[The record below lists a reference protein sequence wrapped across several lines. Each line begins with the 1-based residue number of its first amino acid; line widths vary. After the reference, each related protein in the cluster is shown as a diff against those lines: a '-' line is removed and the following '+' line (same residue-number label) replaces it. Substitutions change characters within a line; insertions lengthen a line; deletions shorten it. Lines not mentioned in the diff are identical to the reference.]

1 MAEIVAQA
9 QTTVVTLPKII
20 HGIEN
25 KGVYSFTLENANVSI
40 ANALRRIILSE
51 IPTVVFRTS
60 PHESNLVDFVIN
72 TSRMNNELIKQRIS
86 CIPIHITDIDFPI
99 KDYIVELDVLNE
111 TDSIIYATTNDF
123 TITNINNNKSLTKSD
138 VNKIFPP
145 DPITNDYIEIVRLR
159 PKISDVVN
167 GEHIKLSAELD
178 IGIAKEDSAFNVVST
193 CSYGASPDSLKINQV
208 WSNIMKELKATGK
221 SKDDIESYK
230 KDWLLLDAKR
240 LIEKDSFNF
249 KIESV
254 GPFSEMSIV
263 YKGAYVMINK
273 LKKFSDN
280 LQTDENMITESNS
293 TIQHCFDIILID
305 EDYTL
310 GKVLEYILY
319 ENYYISDKSQINE
332 DENSNVLTY
341 CGFTKPHPHI
351 NKSLLRIAFVS
362 NKEKQDI
369 ITLLVNVS
377 NTATTIFNKIANEFK
392 TD

>member
-1 MAEIVAQA
+1 MEPRISDLSQD
-9 QTTVVTLPKII
+9 TNYMEFKLS
-20 HGIEN
+20 
-25 KGVYSFTLENANVSI
+25 GVNVSI

-86 CIPIHITDIDFPI
+86 CIPIHIVDPDFPI
-99 KDYIVELDVLNE
+99 KDYIVELDVLND

-159 PKISDVVN
+159 PKISDIVN
-167 GEHIKLSAELD
+167 GEHIKLSAKLD
-178 IGIAKEDSAFNVVST
+178 IGIAKEDSAFNVAST
-193 CSYGASPDSLKINQV
+193 CSYGASLDSLKINQT

-240 LIEKDSFNF
+240 LVEKDSFNF

-305 EDYTL
+305 EDYSL

-377 NTATTIFNKIANEFK
+377 NTATTIFNKIADEFK

>member
-1 MAEIVAQA
+1 M
-9 QTTVVTLPKII
+9 
-20 HGIEN
+20 
-25 KGVYSFTLENANVSI
+25 
-40 ANALRRIILSE
+40 
-51 IPTVVFRTS
+51 
-60 PHESNLVDFVIN
+60 
-72 TSRMNNELIKQRIS
+72 
-86 CIPIHITDIDFPI
+86 
-99 KDYIVELDVLNE
+99 LNE
-111 TDSIIYATTNDF
+111 TESIIYATTNDF
-123 TITNINNNKSLTKSD
+123 TITNINNNKTLTKSD
-138 VNKIFPP
+138 LNKIFPP
-145 DPITNDYIEIVRLR
+145 DPITNDYIEIIRLR

-178 IGIAKEDSAFNVVST
+178 IATAKEDSAFNVVST
-193 CSYGASPDSLKINQV
+193 CSYGASVDSLKINQT
-208 WSNIMKELKATGK
+208 WINIMKELKATGK
-221 SKDDIESYK
+221 SKDDIDSYK

-240 LIEKDSFNF
+240 LIVKDSFNF

-280 LQTDENMITESNS
+280 LQTDENMIMESNS
-293 TIQHCFDIILID
+293 TIQYCFDITLID

-319 ENYYISDKSQINE
+319 ENYYIGDKSQINE
-332 DENSNVLTY
+332 DENNNVLTY

-377 NTATTIFNKIANEFK
+377 DKATSIFNKIANEFK

>member
-1 MAEIVAQA
+1 MEPRISDLSQD
-9 QTTVVTLPKII
+9 TNYMEFKLS
-20 HGIEN
+20 
-25 KGVYSFTLENANVSI
+25 GVNVSI

-86 CIPIHITDIDFPI
+86 CIPIHITDIDFRI

-193 CSYGASPDSLKINQV
+193 CSYGASPDSLKINQA

-280 LQTDENMITESNS
+280 LQTDENMITESNN

-319 ENYYISDKSQINE
+319 EKYYINDKSQINE

-351 NKSLLRIAFVS
+351 NKCLLRIAFLS

-377 NTATTIFNKIANEFK
+377 NDATTIFNKIADEFK

>member
-1 MAEIVAQA
+1 MEPRISDLSQD
-9 QTTVVTLPKII
+9 TNY
-20 HGIEN
+20 IEF
-25 KGVYSFTLENANVSI
+25 KLSGVNVSI

-60 PHESNLVDFVIN
+60 PHESNLVDFINN
-72 TSRMNNELIKQRIS
+72 TSRMNNELIKQRLS
-86 CIPIHITDIDFPI
+86 CIPIHIVDADFPI

-123 TITNINNNKSLTKSD
+123 TITNINNNKSLTKTD

-178 IGIAKEDSAFNVVST
+178 IGSAKEDSAFNVVST

-208 WSNIMKELKATGK
+208 WSNIMKDLKASGK
-221 SKDDIESYK
+221 SKDEIESYK

-280 LQTDENMITESNS
+280 LETDENMITESNS
-293 TIQHCFDIILID
+293 TIQHCFDITLID
-305 EDYTL
+305 EDHTL

-319 ENYYISDKSQINE
+319 DKYYISDKSQVNE

>member
-1 MAEIVAQA
+1 MEPRISDLSQD
-9 QTTVVTLPKII
+9 TNY
-20 HGIEN
+20 IEF
-25 KGVYSFTLENANVSI
+25 KLSGVNVSI

-51 IPTVVFRTS
+51 IPTVVFRTC
-60 PHESNLVDFVIN
+60 PYESNLVDFINN
-72 TSRMNNELIKQRIS
+72 TSRMNNELIKQRLS
-86 CIPIHITDIDFPI
+86 CIPIHIVDTDFPI

-123 TITNINNNKSLTKSD
+123 TITNINNKKSLTKTD

-167 GEHIKLSAELD
+167 GEHIKLSAKLD
-178 IGIAKEDSAFNVVST
+178 IGSAKEDSAFNVVST
-193 CSYGASPDSLKINQV
+193 CSYGASPDSLKIIQV
-208 WSNIMKELKATGK
+208 WSNIMKDLKASGK
-221 SKDDIESYK
+221 SKDEIESYK

-280 LQTDENMITESNS
+280 LETDENMITESNS
-293 TIQHCFDIILID
+293 TIQHCFDITLID
-305 EDYTL
+305 EDHTL

-319 ENYYISDKSQINE
+319 DKYYISDKSQVNE
-332 DENSNVLTY
+332 DEKSNVLTY

>member
-1 MAEIVAQA
+1 MEPRISDLSQD
-9 QTTVVTLPKII
+9 TNYMEFKLS
-20 HGIEN
+20 
-25 KGVYSFTLENANVSI
+25 GVNVSI

-193 CSYGASPDSLKINQV
+193 CSYGASPDSLKINQA

-293 TIQHCFDIILID
+293 TIQHCFDITLID

-319 ENYYISDKSQINE
+319 ENYYISDKLQINE